1 MKKNFLP
8 IVIATLLASCY
19 SSDSASSEDENENK
33 EKNEAKLC
41 FVGDSITDMW
51 DIEKYF
57 GTYSLTKRAKSGAK
71 IDDALKWDYTA
82 CHGNPAVVLIGTN
95 HLHFK
100 DSVNAEFT
108 SYFDRQY
115 IDLLEKIDASKYY
128 IISILP
134 RSYRNESP
142 KYEIV
147 KKVNKSIQDT
157 LSNSSF
163 EYTYVDVYSS
173 FLAND
178 TINNDLFIDGL
189 HPSEEGFDILSDALR
204 KKL

>member
-1 MKKNFLP
+1 MNHKIIP
-8 IVIATLLASCY
+8 IILSIFFASCN
-19 SSDSASSEDENENK
+19 DSASSSSDEEI
-33 EKNEAKLC
+33 ESTARLC
-41 FVGDSITDMW
+41 FVGDSITHMW

-71 IDDALKWDYTA
+71 IDDALKWDYEA
-82 CHGNPAVVLIGTN
+82 CHDIPTVVLIGTN

-100 DSVNAEFT
+100 DSVDSEFT
-108 SYFDRQY
+108 RYFDEQY
-115 IDLLEKIDASKYY
+115 VNLLEKIGASKYY

-163 EYTYVDVYSS
+163 DYIYVDVYSK
-173 FLAND
+173 FLSND

-189 HPSEEGFDILSDALR
+189 HPSEEGFDIIASALS